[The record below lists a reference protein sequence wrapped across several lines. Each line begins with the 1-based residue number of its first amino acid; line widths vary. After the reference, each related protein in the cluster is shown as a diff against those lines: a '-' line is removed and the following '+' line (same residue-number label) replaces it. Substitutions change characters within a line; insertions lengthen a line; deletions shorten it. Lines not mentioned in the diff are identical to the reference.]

1 LKTFNKITATLAATA
16 LLLAPGLAAMADD
29 QPDPILL
36 GAPAPQ
42 WITVA
47 DLQATANYKRVE
59 AAEKKSIANILK
71 SKNVDLK
78 INEVITAVAPQTGK
92 VNYRI
97 EELVNKTSG
106 RYFQKVTSTGKLTG
120 PSATIDCGY
129 AHKKYFAP
137 LAPTITFGGRVSLKQ
152 ALAAMKASTAK
163 RAYDPK
169 SYRFTF
175 GGNSCATDPHPAK
188 LLAAITSGNYSLASV
203 INPLILAS
211 TNQVQAMSVTKA
223 KGAVKTDA
231 YLLVGNAQ
239 NPESPETGVSFTA
252 TFFVNPKS
260 ATLQKFTVD
269 LLEPGMGF
277 NINLSYEYAKTSAVS
292 TGVATDHAVSAAA
305 LAKAGNTLA
314 AKQFALS
321 QAKALASAA
330 NAAGS
335 KSHKPATKKSVATL
349 AKSRGYKTSL
359 TRTGLKINYSMQ
371 YKATLDASKFSTA
384 TGHACVSV
392 VHGKASAKAC
402 N

>member
-1 LKTFNKITATLAATA
+1 LKTFNKIIATLAATT
-16 LLLAPGLAAMADD
+16 LLMAPGLAAMADD

-92 VNYRI
+92 VNYKI
-97 EELVNKTSG
+97 EELVNKSSG
-106 RYFQKVTSTGKLTG
+106 RYFQKVTSAGKLTG

-129 AHKKYFAP
+129 ARKKYYEP
-137 LAPTITFGGRVSLKQ
+137 LNPTIIYGGRVSLKQ

-163 RAYDPK
+163 RAYDSN
-169 SYRFTF
+169 SYKFTW
-175 GGNSCATDPHPAK
+175 GGNACVTDPQPAK

-203 INPLILAS
+203 INPLILAP

-277 NINLSYEYAKTSAVS
+277 NINLTYEYAKTSSVS
-292 TGVATDHAVSAAA
+292 TGVATDHAVSAVA
-305 LAKAGNTLA
+305 LARAGWTLA
-314 AKQFALS
+314 AKLFALS
-321 QAKALASAA
+321 QAKTLASLA

-335 KSHKPATKKSVATL
+335 KSHKLVSKKAVATL

-359 TRTGLKINYSMQ
+359 TRAGLKIRYALQ
-371 YKATLDASKFSTA
+371 YMAIQDAPKWSTA